1 MSQYDAYK
9 KKIEL
14 LSAGILEN
22 LKAKANTNA
31 IWTFW
36 QATGQE
42 CYYIKLGGVVPEEI
56 IKKAAESMT
65 KAFRGAYVVR
75 RGTEIIITPKCA

>member
-1 MSQYDAYK
+1 MKDGAEYK
-9 KKIEL
+9 KRIE
-14 LSAGILEN
+14 SRASGILED

-42 CYYIKLGGVVPEEI
+42 CYYIKFNGVVPEEI

-65 KAFRGAYVVR
+65 KAFWGASVAR
-75 RGTEIIITPKCA
+75 RGTEIIITPKHA